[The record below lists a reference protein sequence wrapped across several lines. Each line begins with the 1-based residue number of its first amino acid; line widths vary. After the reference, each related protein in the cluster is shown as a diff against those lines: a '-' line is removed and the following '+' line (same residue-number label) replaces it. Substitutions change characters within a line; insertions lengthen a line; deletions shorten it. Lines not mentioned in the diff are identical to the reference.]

1 AMTDTS
7 SCGGVAADQRYEA
20 CLVLTPGLIDATGV
34 NASVKVDDVAGNSIS
49 TSDTTNAVVD
59 TKVPVFTSSGLTIAV
74 DNGVSGVAAVNGGT
88 TVADQVKVNAALS
101 VADGDTITWNASPIG
116 GLAAV
121 TNGVTVT
128 VLAGSTDNAAQSFSV
143 VATDNAGNM
152 TAMSSQ
158 AIDGKTIAIDNT
170 IPVLTSS
177 GLTIAVDNGVSG
189 VAAVNGGSTPA
200 DQVRVNATVAVID
213 GDTITWD
220 ATPIAGGGTITNG
233 TTVTLLPGSTENSAQ
248 TFSIRV
254 MDNAGNVVVMS
265 SQAIDGK
272 TISVDNVI
280 PASPSSLVLNGGNT
294 IIASQVSSV
303 ILQGFTAQPGLLMY
317 AIIDSQSG
325 SQNWAENVSGG
336 AFSTTPRN
344 LSAFAEGILQVFATI
359 QDNAGNISS
368 SGQTTGVK
376 DTQGSAVTGV
386 QLNGGQVINAAV
398 QGSVN
403 LVFTAGET
411 GTAYWAIHDGVN
423 SVTGSR
429 VVSSVG
435 LQTVSSLDLS
445 GLADGTL
452 SIEISF
458 TDLAGNVSSLATSTA
473 QKDTIAATLTNFSF
487 NGGNVVN
494 ASVQSSVTMS
504 FQASE
509 MGTLTYIISDVGNV
523 HSVSSAAPIP
533 VGVVSPQVFST
544 TVNVT
549 SLNDGSLSISLSF
562 TDNVGNVRV
571 ASESAQKNSIGPLV
585 TDGSISISGGTGTGG
600 AYIVGN
606 TLVVKWDNSV
616 SGNNNPDVAS
626 VFANLSGWGGGSSV
640 AMTDTSSCG
649 GVAADQRYEACLV

>member
-473 QKDTIAATLTNFSF
+473 QKDTIASTLTNFSF

-585 TDGSISISGGTGTGG
+585 TDGSISISGGTGTG
-600 AYIVGN
+600 
-606 TLVVKWDNSV
+606 
-616 SGNNNPDVAS
+616 
-626 VFANLSGWGGGSSV
+626 
-640 AMTDTSSCG
+640 
-649 GVAADQRYEACLV
+649 